1 MNRNRPR
8 SNRRSRRSQRSQ
20 GLWGPLAGTRRITDL
35 VIEGT
40 WLAGVVLTPLVFSPR
55 NSLSFYNDPKYAVL
69 HLVALAIIAVWAWE
83 WAMYR
88 PSSLWPSLSG
98 ALGWVGRRPERWA
111 VVSVGGLGLSAVIST
126 ALSPVPAVS
135 LWGRDATDLGYELY
149 SFLSVLVVFIAIAVR
164 MRTEHQVRRLMLAL
178 VVAGTVAAIFGIAQR
193 FGWDGLTPGEN
204 ADRVIGSL
212 GNSIHLGSFLL
223 MTAMITTTVVIS
235 EQRDRKYGWFIVGG
249 LALGAQLAALWFTGA
264 RGTWIGF
271 TVSVVAFVSIGFVCL
286 DRRLLV
292 YGVGLIGFGVL
303 AALVIGL
310 VPASESDGG
319 TTRDLSDIANFG
331 SVFDD
336 STTGSI
342 GGRGPIWQSALEL
355 TRSRISAPE
364 ESGTLIA
371 ARSLTGYGPDM
382 FFYAYPHGVEM
393 EPTGTIAQNTH
404 NYPLQLLLELG
415 LFGFVTFISAALLT
429 VYAAGRLLRIA
440 NRAGKHGMWS
450 AIAIVGLLAMLIGRG
465 TEQMVGVARVG
476 DLVPFW
482 ALMALTIAVVEIA
495 RRQLPENSEGY
506 DKLQQGPRK
515 AASPPPQSVL
525 VAVAFAITVLAVGV
539 LYYKDFQSLKASAT
553 ARDALEMREE
563 GRPDEALV
571 KYQRAVELDPDV
583 QDYHLQVNDLFREAA
598 NKAEIAGMRDQA
610 ISGWEKALAAAR
622 RYEERNWKAFDTQLR
637 MGQAES
643 RLVALG
649 REDLVNV
656 ARDRYI
662 SIADARPS
670 YPSIQTDAA
679 QGLLAV
685 GNNILGLE
693 FADRAIRMETQAFPN
708 PRAWWFRGV
717 ALENLGQLEIAAS
730 SYETVTNRAPGS
742 QVAKGAHQRLAVVYD
757 QLGDH
762 VSADRQ
768 QALADGVE

>member
-1 MNRNRPR
+1 M
-8 SNRRSRRSQRSQ
+8 SQ
-20 GLWGPLAGTRRITDL
+20 GVSGPLAGTRRITDL

-40 WLAGVVLTPLVFSPR
+40 WLAGVVLTPLVFSPH
-55 NSLSFYNDPKYAVL
+55 NSLSFYNDPKHAVL
-69 HLVALAIIAVWAWE
+69 HLVALAIIVVWAWE

-88 PSSLWPSLSG
+88 PYSLWPSLSG

-135 LWGRDATDLGYELY
+135 LWGRDPTDLGYELY
-149 SFLSVLVVFIAIAVR
+149 SFLSLLIVFIAIAVR

-178 VVAGTVAAIFGIAQR
+178 VWAGTIAAIYGIAQR
-193 FGWDGLTPGEN
+193 FGWVGLGPGGN
-204 ADRVIGSL
+204 ADRVIGTL

-223 MTAMITTTVVIS
+223 MTAMITTTVAIN
-235 EQRDRKYGWFIVGG
+235 EQRNRKYGWLIVGG
-249 LALGAQLAALWFTGA
+249 LALGAQLAALWFTGS
-264 RGTWIGF
+264 RGPWIGY
-271 TVSVVAFVSIGFVCL
+271 TVSVVAFVTIGFVWL

-292 YGVGLIGFGVL
+292 RGVGLIASGVL

-310 VPASESDGG
+310 VAVPESKSDI
-319 TTRDLSDIANFG
+319 TRNLSDVVDLD

-336 STTGSI
+336 STKIGSI
-342 GGRGPIWQSALEL
+342 GGRAPIWQSALEL
-355 TRSRISAPE
+355 TRSRISAPG
-364 ESGTLIA
+364 ESETLVA
-371 ARSLTGYGPDM
+371 ARLLIGYGPDM
-382 FFYAYPHGVEM
+382 FFYAYPHGVEL
-393 EPTGTIAQNTH
+393 ETSGTIAASTH
-404 NYPLQLLLELG
+404 NYPLQILLELG

-429 VYAAGRLLRIA
+429 VYGAVRLLRIA
-440 NRAGKHGMWS
+440 SRAGKHGMWF
-450 AIAIVGLLAMLIGRG
+450 AITIVGLLAMLVGRG

-482 ALMALTIAVVEIA
+482 ALMGLTIAVVEIA
-495 RRQLPENSEGY
+495 RRQLPENSKAS
-506 DKLQQGPRK
+506 DKSQRGPRK
-515 AASPPPQSVL
+515 ADSPPPQSVL
-525 VAVAFAITVLAVGV
+525 VAVALTITLLAVGV
-539 LYYKDFQSLKASAT
+539 LYYKEFQSLKASVI
-553 ARDALEMREE
+553 ARDAWELRREN
-563 GRPDEALV
+563 RPDEALA
-571 KYQRAVELDPDV
+571 KYQRAVELDADV
-583 QDYHLQVNDLFREAA
+583 EDYHLQVSDLFREAA
-598 NKAEIAGMRDQA
+598 DKAERAGIRDQG
-610 ISGWEKALAAAR
+610 IIGWEEALEAAR
-622 RYEERNWKAFDTQLR
+622 RYEERNWKAFDTQTR

-649 REDLVNV
+649 RTDLVNV
-656 ARDRYI
+656 ARDRYV

-685 GNNILGLE
+685 GNNVLGLE
-693 FADRAIRMETQAFPN
+693 FADRAIGMETQAFPN

-757 QLGDH
+757 KLGDH
-762 VSADRQ
+762 VSADLQ
-768 QALADGVE
+768 QGLADGIE